1 MRLIVESLERLYKAG
16 KINDTVLRLR
26 VKKGTITEEE
36 FTYITGKPFQ
46 QSRGDSMAFNEVV
59 QTVAGIV
66 AIFGFLFSAFGY
78 VVLKPIY
85 TSLDK
90 FESKFDE
97 MLAELKRSNSERHK
111 LDVRLAQ
118 TENSVRS
125 AHHRLDSLEKRIE
138 HQE

>member
-1 MRLIVESLERLYKAG
+1 M
-16 KINDTVLRLR
+16 N
-26 VKKGTITEEE
+26 
-36 FTYITGKPFQ
+36 
-46 QSRGDSMAFNEVV
+46 FNEAV
-59 QTVAGIV
+59 QTAAGIV
-66 AIFGFLFSAFGY
+66 AVFGFLFSVFGY

-85 TSLDK
+85 TSLAR
-90 FESKFDE
+90 FETKFDE
-97 MLAELKRSNSERHK
+97 MLTELKRSNSERHK

>member
-1 MRLIVESLERLYKAG
+1 
-16 KINDTVLRLR
+16 
-26 VKKGTITEEE
+26 
-36 FTYITGKPFQ
+36 
-46 QSRGDSMAFNEVV
+46 MAFNEVV

-85 TSLDK
+85 ASLDK